1 MDIGEVPRMTTE
13 EMSEQMA
20 QLLGIAHAN
29 ALSIAALQRH
39 QEASQTQI
47 DNLRVCV
54 MELRE
59 SQATVIQQ
67 FCAEQQ
73 AATQE
78 YRKGLEATLVRLERA
93 LDCMLADAENQG
105 KLINEIKDLSLRL
118 VFGPHGGN

>member
-1 MDIGEVPRMTTE
+1 VDIGEVPRMTTE
-13 EMSEQMA
+13 ELSEQMGNI
-20 QLLGIAHAN
+20 LGIVQAN
-29 ALSIAALQRH
+29 AMSIAALQRQ
-39 QEASQTQI
+39 QETSQNQI
-47 DNLRVCV
+47 DNLRICV

-73 AATQE
+73 AATNE
-78 YRKGLEATLVRLERA
+78 YRKGLEATLIRLERA

>member
-1 MDIGEVPRMTTE
+1 LVKVLRMTTE
-13 EMSEQMA
+13 QLSEQME
-20 QLLGIAHAN
+20 QILGIVHAN
-29 ALSIAALQRH
+29 ALSIAALHRH
-39 QEASQTQI
+39 QETSQTQI

-59 SQATVIQQ
+59 SQATVMQQ

-73 AATQE
+73 AATGE
-78 YRKGLEATLVRLERA
+78 YRKGLEATLMRLERA

-118 VFGPHGGN
+118 VFGQHGGN

>member
-1 MDIGEVPRMTTE
+1 MTTE
-13 EMSEQMA
+13 ELSEQMGNI
-20 QLLGIAHAN
+20 LGIVQAN
-29 ALSIAALQRH
+29 AMSIAALQRQ
-39 QEASQTQI
+39 QETSQNQI
-47 DNLRVCV
+47 DNLRICV

-73 AATQE
+73 AATNE
-78 YRKGLEATLVRLERA
+78 YRKGLEATLIRLERA